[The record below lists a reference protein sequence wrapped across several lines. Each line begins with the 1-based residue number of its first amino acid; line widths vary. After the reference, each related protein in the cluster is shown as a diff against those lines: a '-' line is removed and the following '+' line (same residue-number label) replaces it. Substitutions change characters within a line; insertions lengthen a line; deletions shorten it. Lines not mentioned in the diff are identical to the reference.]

1 MMAHRQQ
8 TNYWQ
13 PSERG
18 QPVAEPVAIP
28 DQANPSAT
36 TPPVAPA
43 ASAPAVQTPP
53 PTQPTRIADPGAASS
68 APAAPAVPSG
78 SAPTQE
84 KTPVATA
91 PVPPTSSPS
100 HPTLRPV
107 HWQADEYISH
117 ERNGLWFA
125 VFGLV
130 VALMITLAVVLMRS
144 WTFAA
149 LILVM
154 AVALVIYA
162 TRPPRRLSYTLDS
175 DGLRVGDRVYRLTDF
190 KSFGVIQD
198 SGHFSILLVPV
209 KRFRPGVTVY
219 FPQEAGEQIVDFLG
233 AQLPMDQFKLD
244 VIDRLLRKLRL

>member
-1 MMAHRQQ
+1 MAHRQQ

-13 PSERG
+13 PSEGG

-53 PTQPTRIADPGAASS
+53 PAQPTRIADPGAASP
-68 APAAPAVPSG
+68 APAAPAAP
-78 SAPTQE
+78 SAPAST
-84 KTPVATA
+84 KGTPVATT
-91 PVPPTSSPS
+91 PTPPASGP
-100 HPTLRPV
+100 PRPALQPV